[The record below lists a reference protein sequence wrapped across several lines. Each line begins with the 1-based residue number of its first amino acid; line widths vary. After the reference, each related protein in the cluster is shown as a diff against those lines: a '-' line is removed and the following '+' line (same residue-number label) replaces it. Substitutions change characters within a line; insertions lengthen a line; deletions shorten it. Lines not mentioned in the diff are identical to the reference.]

1 MLSITETQFQQH
13 WSQAI
18 NQCLEAHDIL
28 QVIRDQGDGFVILST
43 QDWRAI
49 EETLYLNQ
57 FPGLVESIQQAHQEP
72 LEQGIPL
79 EELDW

>member
-13 WSQAI
+13 WPQAI
-18 NQCLEAHDIL
+18 KQCLEAHDIL
-28 QVIRDQGDGFVILST
+28 QVIRDQGDGFIVLST

-57 FPGLVESIQQAHQEP
+57 FAGLVESIQQAHQEP